1 MSNPNLISMTITAG
15 TPEEFRKILLGL
27 LGGVSVNVNQIHVSS
42 DEPDKVVEKAVA
54 SHKAATANG
63 AAKPDKPATAKP
75 KAETKPAET
84 KAAADPVPEN
94 ATPEPAKEEPVKEA
108 APKPAAKK
116 AAKEEPAPAP
126 AGNAPELPENI
137 KNTNSMRD
145 LLTYLAEHGVDSADA
160 MVATCTVLKKDVPIL
175 SKVPNV
181 DERVRRALDVL
192 ALFPAPGEETAQ
204 A

>member
-42 DEPDKVVEKAVA
+42 DEPDKVIEKAVA
-54 SHKAATANG
+54 SHNKAATANG
-63 AAKPDKPATAKP
+63 AAKPDKPTTAKP

-94 ATPEPAKEEPVKEA
+94 TTPEPAKEEPAKEA
-108 APKPAAKK
+108 APKPAPKK
-116 AAKEEPAPAP
+116 AAKEEPAPA
-126 AGNAPELPENI
+126 GNAPELPDNI

-192 ALFPAPGEETAQ
+192 ALFPAPSEETAQ